1 MESHDIWIYGLIP
14 ASFITVFGLKKIQ
27 HKEHIEKKIKVTA
40 ICLFLTLSLIT
51 SYIHFLAGLSL
62 SYFATSII
70 LNLFVITIFMIPALI
85 VFLYFDIKNDNLIYT
100 EVKDIP
106 LQKLK
111 KYKLQLYSH
120 FATKGI
126 SATLKCTRVKS

>member
-40 ICLFLTLSLIT
+40 ICLFLTLSLID
-51 SYIHFLAGLSL
+51 SYMHFLAGLSL

-85 VFLYFDIKNDNLIYT
+85 VSRLLSKEKNIIKSYWAGLIGGT
-100 EVKDIP
+100 ILLLIETVIR
-106 LQKLK
+106 L
-111 KYKLQLYSH
+111 
-120 FATKGI
+120 FET
-126 SATLKCTRVKS
+126 